1 MAMSHSLEHFLQAKQ
16 QVLDNLFHGVDFSP
30 KGSIDP
36 PIQELVNLI
45 NRQPRFVTTS
55 SCSGRISVSHARS
68 EGEKGVIWM
77 LIRHG
82 FVTTEEVAAA
92 LAQALQQ
99 QPVAQLVALLVEPFI
114 LHVSCASLSDA
125 RELYRVAFD
134 CGYRESGISLSDK
147 KVLLAVRTL
156 ACRLETPLAIH
167 GRTLFSLDNLAA
179 LVDEAN
185 ERLAENFARVDRLL
199 VAMKK
204 HFCFPTLHL
213 SPSPSTTHSESSTRD
228 FPKHSKIVHCEI
240 SGRKVVV
247 VSGGR
252 VGMEA
257 QDCLQG
263 HGLQIHGNAP
273 PPRWGH
279 IFQFLGEGKFFLAG
293 GRNKESILSDA
304 YLLSLRLAEEGQLVA
319 DWTLLP
325 FDEHAHFLRRCFAAH
340 CLVCDQ
346 ERNAVVISGGLTE
359 LDGLLPSSSF
369 LAIHL
374 DTLRIQTV
382 SVIQAPC
389 RFGHSMCALPGKC
402 LLISGGVGPLDD
414 SNRLLL
420 FDFFW
425 KGSQRAGSDLVV
437 QFRENFKTKSLP
449 CEVCRVH
456 HESYYDGGHG
466 DRSAQGLAE
475 DSVVLEGG
483 SICALAFGQ
492 HHCVPAALTFRSS
505 DTEAAKQEP
514 TNKNLSVC
522 GKESGYEL
530 VVSKKAVKT
539 VKTFLEKEGFIDKHI
554 KIHPLGVHESWGN
567 LIIQK
572 DDAFQPGELMAVPLL
587 AQFAVELSARFGGEV
602 EGTVKGKKEE
612 WDKTVSFL
620 KALPSSIWIRKCIQ
634 REVKYSMKDKAN
646 VFLQRFVEQH
656 CMPKSCLVSLPKKYE
671 VVGDILMIPEESFQE
686 AAWKKVLAN
695 IDGRDFWLPLARCF
709 NLQRV
714 ALKKKIDSGPMRSS
728 QVIMLY
734 NDRTLLDGK
743 TRCNCEDNH
752 DEDDGWVSVVENG
765 IKFSFDICKVMFC
778 SGNNTERMRM
788 GKLMVPNE
796 TVVDLYAGIGYY
808 TLPLLFHAKA
818 GSLIACEWNPN
829 SLRALRHNLM
839 EAGVIDRC
847 TIVPGD
853 NQLIS
858 FESIADRVLLGLLPS
873 SKKGWHLAAKV
884 LKASGGIIHVHENVF
899 EKELSQWLEELVIHF
914 ERLFMEANKQ
924 LSVKILHVER
934 VKSYAPRVNH
944 YVVDL
949 ACKRFTDGEQL

>member
-1 MAMSHSLEHFLQAKQ
+1 MSHSLEHFQQAKQ
-16 QVLDNLFHGVDFSP
+16 QVLDNLFHGLDFSP

-45 NRQPRFVTTS
+45 NRQSRFVTTS

-68 EGEKGVIWM
+68 EGEKGVIWV

-82 FVTTEEVAAA
+82 FVTAEEVAAA
-92 LAQALQQ
+92 LSQALQEQ
-99 QPVAQLVALLVEPFI
+99 SAAHLVALLVEPFI

-125 RELYRVAFD
+125 RDLYRVAFD

-156 ACRLETPLAIH
+156 AFRLETPLAIN
-167 GRTLFSLDNLAA
+167 GRALFSLDSLAA
-179 LVDEAN
+179 VVDEAN

-204 HFCFPTLHL
+204 HFDFPALSL
-213 SPSPSTTHSESSTRD
+213 SPSPPSTSRSESSTGS
-228 FPKHSKIVHCEI
+228 FPKHSKVVHCEI
-240 SGRKVVV
+240 SGRKVAV

-263 HGLQIHGNAP
+263 HSLQIHGNAP

-279 IFQFLGEGKFFLAG
+279 VFQFLGEGKFFLAG

-346 ERNAVVISGGLTE
+346 ERKAVVISGGLTE
-359 LDGLLPSSSF
+359 LDDLLPSSSF

-374 DTLRIQTV
+374 DTLRIQSV

-389 RFGHSMCALPGKC
+389 RFGHSLCTLPGKC
-402 LLISGGVGPLDD
+402 LLVSGGAGPLDD

-425 KGSQRAGSDLVV
+425 KGKASQRGDCDLVV
-437 QFRENFKTKSLP
+437 LLRENFKTKSLP

-456 HESYYDGGHG
+456 HESYYDSG
-466 DRSAQGLAE
+466 SS
-475 DSVVLEGG
+475 DSVVLVGG
-483 SICALAFGQ
+483 SVCALAFGQ
-492 HHCVPAALTFRSS
+492 HNCLPAAFTLRSS
-505 DTEAAKQEP
+505 DTEVAKDS
-514 TNKNLSVC
+514 NKNLSVC
-522 GKESGYEL
+522 RKESSGYEL

-539 VKTFLEKEGFIDKHI
+539 VKTFLEKEGLIDKHI
-554 KIHPLGVHESWGN
+554 KIHPLGVHESRGDV
-567 LIIQK
+567 IIQK

-587 AQFAVELSARFGGEV
+587 TQFAVELSALADGEV
-602 EGTVKGKKEE
+602 ERTPKGKKEE
-612 WDKTVSFL
+612 EWGETFSFL
-620 KALPSSIWIRKCIQ
+620 KALPSSIWIRKCTQ
-634 REVKYSMKDKAN
+634 KEVKHSMKDKASE
-646 VFLQRFVEQH
+646 FLQRFVEQH
-656 CMPKSCLVSLPKKYE
+656 NMPNSYFFSLPKKYE

-714 ALKKKIDSGPMRSS
+714 ALKKRIDSGPMRKS

-743 TRCNCEDNH
+743 TRCNCADNH

-808 TLPLLFHAKA
+808 TVPLLYHAKA

-829 SLRALRHNLM
+829 SLRALRHNLT

-873 SKKGWHLAAKV
+873 SKKGWHLAVKV

-899 EKELSQWLEELVIHF
+899 EKELSQWLEELVVHF
-914 ERLFMEANKQ
+914 ERLFLEANKQ

-949 ACKRFTDGEQL
+949 ACRHCFSDGEQL